1 MASASSVD
9 NSDATA
15 SNIYQKF
22 YQYDFDKDQSFQ
34 NGLQKIKER
43 QNCTEEDILN
53 SKLFYFS
60 KRYQPLNKSDFKTWL
75 SKQTDKEERQSND
88 RRDIDTE
95 CIEIVA
101 KEIDIKESIDSKTAT
116 VSNETQ
122 TAGERDTN
130 QLIESTDQVEIT
142 VSNITE
148 LPPNKTN
155 TIIDDT
161 NDSRENDLSEN
172 LDKVL
177 SLADVAEFIEKGL
190 PLPGIKDLDIKPL
203 EIDPH
208 PSSLQRKLKPWEK

>member
-1 MASASSVD
+1 MASASSVEYNEED
-9 NSDATA
+9 G
-15 SNIYQKF
+15 NIYQQF
-22 YQYDFDKDQSFQ
+22 YQYDFDNDKSFQ
-34 NGLQKIKER
+34 NGLQKIKDR

-60 KRYQPLNKSDFKTWL
+60 KTFHPVKKKDFKIWL
-75 SKQTDKEERQSND
+75 SKQTDKEESRSSD
-88 RRDIDTE
+88 RRDVDTK
-95 CIEIVA
+95 C
-101 KEIDIKESIDSKTAT
+101 SIDSKTAT

-130 QLIESTDQVEIT
+130 QLIEIKNTKQGEIT
-142 VSNITE
+142 VSNKTGQP
-148 LPPNKTN
+148 LNKRN
-155 TIIDDT
+155 KIIDDT
-161 NDSRENDLSEN
+161 NDSKESELSEN

-177 SLADVAEFIEKGL
+177 SLADVADFIEKGL